1 MKSKTVFVC
10 RECGNE
16 TPRWQGQCP
25 ACGAWNSIVE
35 FEDKK
40 APARQNAVRGVARS
54 TPKKLR
60 DVTVGNEIR
69 FSTGMGELDRVLGGG
84 GVAGSLVLVGGAPG
98 IGSTGALQPQV
109 NIRDIVVGQGACTDS
124 AWATQYHLPGTFA
137 PIADYTMLRTCVE
150 TAEQLGL
157 PYHVGNLLSSD
168 RFYGDDG
175 DMPDGWKANNA
186 WAKMGVLAVEM
197 EAAALYMNA
206 ARAGKRALAICTV
219 SDQLVRQE
227 FTTSEERQTGFTQ
240 MMQLALETAIKLEK

>member
-69 FSTGMGELDRVLGGG
+69 FSTGMGELDRE
-84 GVAGSLVLVGGAPG
+84 
-98 IGSTGALQPQV
+98 IGRA
-109 NIRDIVVGQGACTDS
+109 
-124 AWATQYHLPGTFA
+124 
-137 PIADYTMLRTCVE
+137 
-150 TAEQLGL
+150 
-157 PYHVGNLLSSD
+157 HV
-168 RFYGDDG
+168 
-175 DMPDGWKANNA
+175 
-186 WAKMGVLAVEM
+186 
-197 EAAALYMNA
+197 
-206 ARAGKRALAICTV
+206 
-219 SDQLVRQE
+219 
-227 FTTSEERQTGFTQ
+227 
-240 MMQLALETAIKLEK
+240 